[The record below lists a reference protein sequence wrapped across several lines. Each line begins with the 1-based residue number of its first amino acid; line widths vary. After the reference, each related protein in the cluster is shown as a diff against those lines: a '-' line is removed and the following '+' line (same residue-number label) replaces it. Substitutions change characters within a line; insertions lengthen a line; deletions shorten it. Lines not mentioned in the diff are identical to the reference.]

1 MRIDSG
7 DTTWMLVC
15 TSLVMLMVF
24 GVILFYGG
32 MARKKNVLAVMMHG
46 FVSLCVASVLWVL
59 WGYSLAFGPD
69 KGGVIGGL
77 EWFGLSGMGAKP
89 VAAAQ
94 TIPPLLHM
102 MFHGMLAAVA
112 PALVAGAF
120 AERMRFSAFLLF
132 TILWTTFVYAPL
144 VHSVWGGGWIG
155 SFLGALDFGGG
166 LVVCVSAGLAG
177 FTAARMVGPRRG
189 WGVDPLPPHSRPMV
203 VLGASLLWF
212 GWLGLTA
219 GSAYSAGGL
228 ASHAVVV
235 TVLSAGAA
243 GLCWASLERL
253 HRGRAT
259 VLGAVSGSIAGLA
272 AITSAAGFVPVWSS
286 LAIGIGGGSLSYVVV
301 QLMPRLSTDD
311 AFDVF
316 AVFGVG
322 GIWGVLATGLFG
334 STQINPAA
342 IDGVFFGN
350 PPLLGIQAIALI
362 AVAFYVLVY
371 TWVIL
376 KIVNWTVGLRVT
388 EDEEVEGLDQ
398 TQHGEKGYAL

>member
-1 MRIDSG
+1 
-7 DTTWMLVC
+7 MLVC

-46 FVSLCVASVLWVL
+46 FVSLCVVSVLWVV

-77 EWFGLSGMGAKP
+77 EWLGLSGMGAKP

-112 PALVAGAF
+112 PVLVAGAF
-120 AERMRFSAFLLF
+120 AERMRFSAFLFF

-177 FTAARMVGPRRG
+177 FAAARVVGPRRG
-189 WGVDPLPPHSRPMV
+189 WGVDPLPPHSRPMA

-243 GLCWASLERL
+243 GICWAGLERL

-259 VLGAVSGSIAGLA
+259 VLGAVSGSVAGLA

-322 GIWGVLATGLFG
+322 GMWGVLATGLFG
-334 STQINPAA
+334 STLINPAA
-342 IDGVFFGN
+342 IDGVFSGN

-362 AVAFYVLVY
+362 AVAVYVLAY